1 MGDPMMSFGRAIGP
15 GGSLQPKI
23 GGRNKQ
29 QHFKTLD
36 PSRRT
41 KETVL
46 SEGGGS
52 INKHQQHDNQMPSI
66 VTHDD
71 HKSAGVSFISG

>member
-23 GGRNKQ
+23 GSRNKQ
-29 QHFKTLD
+29 QFKTLD
-36 PSRRT
+36 PTRRRA

-52 INKHQQHDNQMPSI
+52 VSKH
-66 VTHDD
+66 
-71 HKSAGVSFISG
+71 